1 MGKQPEMNNLTD
13 TTASKLHIQ
22 NIKNDC
28 LHTDPSTATIFRL
41 LLLEALLS
49 LLISCNITS
58 VLNWPELHVKGLF
71 PGLRQSSS
79 LKDLREEIQRQHLNS
94 STCHSGIVVQE
105 YGPHRNNHLNHS
117 SDLLPFHSVH
127 LPEMKV
133 LLKCH

>member
-1 MGKQPEMNNLTD
+1 M
-13 TTASKLHIQ
+13 
-22 NIKNDC
+22 NDC

-94 STCHSGIVVQE
+94 SACHSGIVVQE
-105 YGPHRNNHLNHS
+105 DGPHQNNHLNHS
-117 SDLLPFHSVH
+117 SFASFSLCPLTRN
-127 LPEMKV
+127 
-133 LLKCH
+133 